1 MSRSS
6 PLQRRLRLFWEWPRP
21 SRTQATLARL
31 DAEARL
37 SAIYPHFFARSSVA
51 IDAHSL
57 LLVVNDIF
65 INAKRSVVELGAG
78 WSTFVLA
85 SVLKESGGRL
95 VSVEHHEGWHDLI
108 KARLVVEG
116 LADTVDLIH
125 APLTNGWYGK
135 AALKAGLEDRGI
147 DTLLVDGPP
156 AKGNDIVREPA
167 LPFLF
172 GHLAPAATI
181 FLHDIDRKGERAIA
195 IDWAELLDIRPRFH
209 PDNPKLVWFPRRRGF
224 SFKA

>member
-1 MSRSS
+1 M
-6 PLQRRLRLFWEWPRP
+6 
-21 SRTQATLARL
+21 LARL

-37 SAIYPHFFARSSVA
+37 STIYPRFFARSSAA
-51 IDAHSL
+51 IDAYSL

-65 INAKRSVVELGAG
+65 ISAKRSVVELGAG

-108 KARLVVEG
+108 KARLVAEG
-116 LADTVDLIH
+116 LADTVDLIR

-135 AALKAGLEDRGI
+135 AGLKDRGI

-172 GHLAPAATI
+172 SHLAPP
-181 FLHDIDRKGERAIA
+181 
-195 IDWAELLDIRPRFH
+195 PRFFARH
-209 PDNPKLVWFPRRRGF
+209 RPQGRARDRDRLGRTAGYPPAFPPRQPEAGLVSSTTGVLVQGVTRIPHGGRSF
-224 SFKA
+224 SSLYAYALHQEA